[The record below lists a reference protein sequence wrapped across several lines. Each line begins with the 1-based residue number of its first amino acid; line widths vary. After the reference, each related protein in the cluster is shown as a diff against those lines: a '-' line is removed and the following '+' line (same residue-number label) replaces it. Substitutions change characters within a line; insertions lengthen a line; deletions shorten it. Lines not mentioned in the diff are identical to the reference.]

1 MLKPW
6 SSRIAD
12 RAGRLR
18 HKHLHF
24 GLCHS
29 WGPGEEASL
38 NAIQG
43 RFELFTSVPIL
54 TETTTVLQSK
64 FDWAEEKTRELVQA
78 ISRVASVVRI
88 TSRLHVVEDEPDN
101 RIIECAIH
109 ARADFIVTGDRH
121 LLSLNQYKD
130 VPMIRLAAFL
140 ELLKGSEGIGG

>member
-1 MLKPW
+1 
-6 SSRIAD
+6 
-12 RAGRLR
+12 
-18 HKHLHF
+18 
-24 GLCHS
+24 
-29 WGPGEEASL
+29 
-38 NAIQG
+38 
-43 RFELFTSVPIL
+43 
-54 TETTTVLQSK
+54 
-64 FDWAEEKTRELVQA
+64 VQA